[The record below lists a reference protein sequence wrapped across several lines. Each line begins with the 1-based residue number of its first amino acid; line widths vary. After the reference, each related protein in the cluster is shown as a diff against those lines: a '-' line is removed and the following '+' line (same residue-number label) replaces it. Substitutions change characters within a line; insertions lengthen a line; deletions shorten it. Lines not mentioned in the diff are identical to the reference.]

1 MTSYLS
7 KATRLNV
14 TSPLYKSLRSK
25 FAGGDSIRVQKRE
38 REIAVP
44 LLYDLSFRRDKIR
57 PRGSRLPSVRIPVK
71 VFQRL
76 VGRAASHTLSLAP
89 FTFHLSCK
97 GFGKGFATRSLPP
110 LENTRVN
117 RTILRQTFTL
127 ANKVEKA
134 FWDGGDA
141 RAFSISFSIF
151 KERRVRIDYRK
162 ICRGGGGEFRDEKYR
177 SPRNDKNGVFFGTI
191 WGTRRKK
198 WPSVR
203 RF

>member
-38 REIAVP
+38 REIASP
-44 LLYDLSFRRDKIR
+44 LR
-57 PRGSRLPSVRIPVK
+57 PFLPTRQDSSSRLPSVRIPVK

-127 ANKVEKA
+127 ANNVEKA
-134 FWDGGDA
+134 FWDA

-162 ICRGGGGEFRDEKYR
+162 ICRGGGGEFRDEKL
-177 SPRNDKNGVFFGTI
+177 GVRLETIKMDEKEEMIFGSTI
-191 WGTRRKK
+191 LKQKGNAL
-198 WPSVR
+198 
-203 RF
+203 